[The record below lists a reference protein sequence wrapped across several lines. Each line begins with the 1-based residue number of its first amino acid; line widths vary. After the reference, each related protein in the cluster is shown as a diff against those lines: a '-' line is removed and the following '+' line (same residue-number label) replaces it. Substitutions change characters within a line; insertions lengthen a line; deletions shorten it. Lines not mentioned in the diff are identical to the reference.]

1 MKKKKTK
8 VALLIGI
15 VAMIIIGAT
24 VAWNIVFDY
33 SKILKANWG
42 FSIPSESR
50 YSEIYSKDSGMSFH
64 GDGIR
69 YHIFSYKKEE
79 AINEMVMWQST
90 EQSTVFCGS
99 YSEAATE
106 RLDEIDVP
114 LEKRPNYTECC
125 YWYQTQNDHSEIIIF
140 LDKGQKKLY
149 FVELFL

>member
-8 VALLIGI
+8 AALLIGS

-90 EQSTVFCGS
+90 EQSTVFCSS

-106 RLDEIDVP
+106 WLDEIDVP
-114 LEKRPNYTECC
+114 LEKRPNYTECY
-125 YWYQTQNDHSEIIIF
+125 YWYQTQNDYNEIIIF
-140 LDKGQKKLY
+140 LDKSQKKLY
-149 FVELFL
+149 FVEIFL

>member
-8 VALLIGI
+8 AALLIGS

-90 EQSTVFCGS
+90 EQSTVFCSS

-106 RLDEIDVP
+106 WLDEIDVP
-114 LEKRPNYTECC
+114 LEKRPNYTECY
-125 YWYQTQNDHSEIIIF
+125 YWYQTQNDYNEIIIF
-140 LDKGQKKLY
+140 LDKNQKKLY